1 MKHELEELAFKTVKS
16 VFQVDIQVI
25 LTRPDEQFGDYTTNV
40 ALQIAQ
46 QIKQNPHEVAETLAA
61 KLKDEFGDKVSN
73 LDVAG
78 PGFINIYLQ
87 DKTLIEAASMSGIT
101 KLDKKIVIET
111 NNPNPFKDLHI
122 GHAYNSILADT
133 IANLLEVTNSEVHR
147 VSYHGDVGL
156 HVGKSMWAILKYADG
171 DLNKLEQIPESERP
185 NFLSEKYAEGSAA
198 YETDDLAKQE
208 IEKFSKESFKLE
220 DAFFK
225 DVYELCKSWSFTYI
239 DEILGQ
245 IGNQK
250 IEKRYLERETDQV
263 GREVVEAHIGDV
275 FERSEG
281 AVIFPGEKYGL
292 HTRVFISSRGTT
304 LYEARD
310 IGLIKLKQ
318 NDFSPT
324 SSYIITAEEQKE
336 YFRVVFKAVELA
348 LPELTGITQNISMGT
363 VKLSTG
369 KMSSRTGNVINIG
382 WLFEEIG
389 KALRTRGATEESL
402 HHGLVGALRYSML
415 KVSVGSDIVFDI
427 DEAISLEGNS
437 GPYLQYAHARA
448 RSIISKSKSTP
459 DKANFSGPLEPNER
473 ALVYKIGLYGEVIE
487 KASSE
492 LKPHHICTYL
502 FELAQSFNRFY
513 EHNTVIGDPR
523 ESQRLSMVQMY
534 ADSLKAGLQLLGI
547 PAPDHM

>member
-1 MKHELEELAFKTVKS
+1 MKQELEVLALKAVQT
-16 VFQVDIQVI
+16 VFQVDIKVI

-40 ALQIAQ
+40 AIQIAQ
-46 QIKQNPHEVAETLAA
+46 QIKQNPQEVAETLVA
-61 KLKDEFGDKVSN
+61 KLKDEFGNKVSN
-73 LDVAG
+73 ISVAG

-87 DKTLIEAASMSGIT
+87 DKTLIEAASLLTIV

-133 IANLLEVTNSEVHR
+133 IANLLDVTNSEVHR

-156 HVGKSMWAILKYADG
+156 HVGKSMWAILKFAAG
-171 DLNKLEQIPESERP
+171 DLNKLEQVPESERP
-185 NFLSEKYAEGSAA
+185 IFLSEKYAEGSAA

-208 IEKFSKESFKLE
+208 IEEFSKQSFKLE

-239 DEILGQ
+239 DEVLGQ

-310 IGLIKLKQ
+310 VGLIKLKQ

-348 LPELTGITQNISMGT
+348 LPELAGITQNISMGT

-369 KMSSRTGNVINIG
+369 KMSSRTGKVVNIS
-382 WLFEEIG
+382 WLFEEIS

-402 HHGLVGALRYSML
+402 HDGIVGALRYSML
-415 KVSVGSDIVFDI
+415 KVRVGSDIVFDV

-448 RSIISKSKSTP
+448 RSILSKVQP
-459 DKANFSGPLEPNER
+459 PQDKGEFSANLESDER
-473 ALVYKIGLYGEVIE
+473 ALVYKVGLYAEVIE

-523 ESQRLSMVQMY
+523 EPQRVALVEMY
-534 ADSLKAGLQLLGI
+534 ATTLEAGLLLLGI
-547 PAPDHM
+547 PAPHHM